1 MTPLPEALSSHVQM
15 KPIPTDGEVIRMD
28 SLFPNVNYNLQIK
41 LEEKNMDKERQ
52 RQPFIKDVQSVRTE
66 GEKFTI
72 QSEEHGG
79 SFLVWDKNDID
90 TRISEVIFSG
100 CCLDPV
106 SGSPANGSLYLGKLP
121 ETENMK
127 FEVKAKMK
135 DGDSCV
141 EYEVAKTVC
150 DQRNRESFGFER
162 DCVKTFS
169 FLTALRP
176 DVRRPLVNEVV
187 IKKAVYKAYCQ
198 ALGHKE
204 VKADVFWVTVHDVDD
219 KFLKPLREIHV
230 DKPIKELTKGLYKS
244 FIDLSKHETR
254 ETRERRETLE
264 DCRQIYR
271 VMQTLVDRHRDC
283 PACSVIYSRLRHE
296 WVCSGLKS
304 ELQ

>member
-1 MTPLPEALSSHVQM
+1 MKQLLSLGLDQY
-15 KPIPTDGEVIRMD
+15 IT
-28 SLFPNVNYNLQIK
+28 
-41 LEEKNMDKERQ
+41 
-52 RQPFIKDVQSVRTE
+52 
-66 GEKFTI
+66 
-72 QSEEHGG
+72 
-79 SFLVWDKNDID
+79 SFA
-90 TRISEVIFSG
+90 IF
-100 CCLDPV
+100 L
-106 SGSPANGSLYLGKLP
+106 A
-121 ETENMK
+121 
-127 FEVKAKMK
+127 
-135 DGDSCV
+135 
-141 EYEVAKTVC
+141 
-150 DQRNRESFGFER
+150 ESFGFEQ